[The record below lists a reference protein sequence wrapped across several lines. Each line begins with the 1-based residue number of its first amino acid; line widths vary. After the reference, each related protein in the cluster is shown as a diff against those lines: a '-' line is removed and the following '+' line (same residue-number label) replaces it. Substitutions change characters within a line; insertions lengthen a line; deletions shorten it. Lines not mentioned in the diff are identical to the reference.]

1 MPLILSL
8 QTFHNKSPVQTEG
21 FCPLKHY
28 IISIRRALKE
38 LRGYSRNLDHLW
50 RNLSLSH
57 SLPYLALL
65 SNLNFPACLLSR
77 TLSISVQLPPCISF
91 CISSVIS
98 SRWIPLCFCAR
109 LHTTVNRW
117 ATQKFEVSKNIPLW
131 LILQPCMLYYRI
143 IYTINISNISCVLSP
158 QDQSVSFFFT
168 QLTFM

>member
-1 MPLILSL
+1 MSKIVCIVHVTIHFTLAMPLILSL

-28 IISIRRALKE
+28 IIRIRRALKE

-98 SRWIPLCFCAR
+98 LLVGSLFVSVLVFIQQSIDEPHKSLKC
-109 LHTTVNRW
+109 
-117 ATQKFEVSKNIPLW
+117 QK
-131 LILQPCMLYYRI
+131 
-143 IYTINISNISCVLSP
+143 
-158 QDQSVSFFFT
+158 
-168 QLTFM
+168 TFRFG